1 MSEDHSY
8 EILTEIGLIKA
19 HLAKIDERLLN
30 HLEWEE
36 KGSKW
41 IGNTLFPVTVSSV
54 IAFLV
59 TFFK

>member
-1 MSEDHSY
+1 MSTDISY
-8 EILTEIGLIKA
+8 QILKDIGEIKA
-19 HLAKIDERLLN
+19 HLATIDERLLN
-30 HLEWEE
+30 HVEWEE
-36 KGSKW
+36 KGSRW